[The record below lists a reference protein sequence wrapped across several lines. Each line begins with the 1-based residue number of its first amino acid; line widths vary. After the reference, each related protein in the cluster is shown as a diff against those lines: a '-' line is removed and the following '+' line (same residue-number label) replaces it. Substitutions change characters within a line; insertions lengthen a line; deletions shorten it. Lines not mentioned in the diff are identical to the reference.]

1 MKTIE
6 IIISPSGETT
16 LQSKGFAGR
25 ECLAATGPLVEA
37 LGIRQSDR
45 LTSEFYASEHATR
58 RLEARGEEG

>member
-6 IIISPSGETT
+6 IIISPSGETM

-37 LGIRQSDR
+37 LGIRRSDR
-45 LTSEFYASEHATR
+45 LTSEFYESERASG